1 VRPPTKNLSV
11 GVGGDIAAQIVGPVV
26 ENACRFARSAVHLQA
41 ERKGKEVRVVVE
53 DDGPGVTEEEKDK
66 IFEPGVRGSA
76 ARDGAEGSRGAGL
89 GLSLARRLARAAS
102 GDVEFESGEAGTRF
116 VIRLPSG

>member
-1 VRPPTKNLSV
+1 M
-11 GVGGDIAAQIVGPVV
+11 
-26 ENACRFARSAVHLQA
+26 ENACRFAKSKVSLSAR
-41 ERKGKEVRVVVE
+41 RKGKEVWFVIE
-53 DDGPGVTEEEKDK
+53 DDGPGVLEDERER

-76 ARDGAEGSRGAGL
+76 ARDRRQGSRGAGL

-102 GDVEFESGEAGTRF
+102 GDVGLESGESGTRF